1 MHERTF
7 EIRAG
12 ATVDELRR
20 IKSEINLVEYAASR
34 GYQLDRRRSSR
45 HSAVMH
51 HPVSADKVVISRSAV
66 NGHWIYFSVRDG
78 SDHGSIIDFVVRR
91 DRCSIAYAA
100 AEIHRWSGTER
111 ASIPVEG
118 RRHTVVHR
126 VVDRASARAE
136 YDRARSVTDSPYLNS
151 RGIRAS
157 TLRDRRFVGTFREDS
172 RGRML
177 FPHADSEF
185 SGFESKH
192 FRWTSFSTAGVKT
205 LWSSNAFPTDSR
217 LILVESA
224 VDALSHYQLQPDEG
238 ARYAS
243 VAGSMS
249 PRQLSVLKDAFA
261 ALPSNTSVVL
271 AFDRDAAGDKL
282 AEQVQA
288 LTAIACERVTTQVG
302 KDWNEWLKVR
312 EREFISSLPRGRHPG
327 LSL

>member
-1 MHERTF
+1 MHKRTP

-12 ATVDELRR
+12 AAVDELRR
-20 IKSEINLVEYAASR
+20 IKSEIDLIEYAASR

-66 NGHWIYFSVRDG
+66 DGHWIYFSVRDG
-78 SDHGSIIDFVVRR
+78 SDHGSIIDFVARR
-91 DRCSIAYAA
+91 DRCSIADAT
-100 AEIHRWSGTER
+100 AEIRRWSGAER
-111 ASIPVEG
+111 ASIPVEA
-118 RRHTVVHR
+118 RRYTVAR
-126 VVDRASARAE
+126 RIVDRASARVE

-151 RGIRAS
+151 RGIRSS

-172 RGRML
+172 RGRIL
-177 FPHADSEF
+177 FPHADREF

-192 FRWTSFSTAGVKT
+192 FGWTSFSTSGVKT
-205 LWSSNAFPTDSR
+205 LWSSNAFPTDTR

-224 VDALSHYQLQPDEG
+224 VDALSHYQLQPDAR

-249 PRQLSVLKDAFA
+249 PRQLSVIKDAFA
-261 ALPSNTSVVL
+261 ALPPKTAIVL
-271 AFDRDAAGDKL
+271 GFDRDAAGDKL

-288 LTAIACERVTTQVG
+288 LSQITCERVTTQSG
-302 KDWNEWLKVR
+302 KDWNDWLKVR
-312 EREFISSLPRGRHPG
+312 EREFISSLPRGRHTG

>member
-1 MHERTF
+1 MHERTPK
-7 EIRAG
+7 IRAG
-12 ATVDELRR
+12 AAVDELGR
-20 IKSEINLVEYAASR
+20 IKAEINLIEYAASR
-34 GYQLDRRRSSR
+34 GYQLDRRRSTR

-51 HPVSADKVVISRSAV
+51 HPVSADKVVISRSAMD
-66 NGHWIYFSVRDG
+66 GHWIYFSVRDG
-78 SDHGSIIDFVVRR
+78 SDHGSIIDFVARR
-91 DRCSIAYAA
+91 DRCSIAAAA
-100 AEIHRWSGTER
+100 AEIHRWSGAER
-111 ASIPVEG
+111 APIPVEIRRPTVVG
-118 RRHTVVHR
+118 RR
-126 VVDRASARAE
+126 VDRASARAE

-172 RGRML
+172 RGRIL

-192 FRWTSFSTAGVKT
+192 FGWTSFSTAGVKT
-205 LWSSNAFPTDSR
+205 LWSSNAFPNDSR

-224 VDALSHYQLQPDEG
+224 VDALSHYQLQPDERV
-238 ARYAS
+238 RYAS

-249 PRQLSVLKDAFA
+249 HRQLLVIKDAFA
-261 ALPSNTSVVL
+261 ALSPKTTIVL

-288 LTAIACERVTTQVG
+288 LTTIACERVTTQIG
-302 KDWNEWLKVR
+302 KDWNDWLKVR
-312 EREFISSLPRGRHPG
+312 EREFISSLPMGRLPG

>member
-1 MHERTF
+1 MHERTPK
-7 EIRAG
+7 IRAG
-12 ATVDELRR
+12 AAVDELGR

-45 HSAVMH
+45 YGAVMR

-66 NGHWIYFSVRDG
+66 DGHWIYFSVRDG
-78 SDHGSIIDFVVRR
+78 SDHGSIIDFVARR
-91 DRCSIAYAA
+91 DRCSIGDAA
-100 AEIHRWSGTER
+100 AELRRWSGAER
-111 ASIPVEG
+111 ASIPAEG
-118 RRHTVVHR
+118 RHPTVAR
-126 VVDRASARAE
+126 RIVDRARARAE

-151 RGIRAS
+151 RGIRSS
-157 TLRDRRFVGTFREDS
+157 TLRDGRFVGTFREDS
-172 RGRML
+172 RGRIL

-192 FRWTSFSTAGVKT
+192 FGWTSFSTAGVKT
-205 LWSSNAFPTDSR
+205 LWSSNAFPTDFR

-224 VDALSHYQLQPDEG
+224 VDALSHYQLQPDER

-249 PRQLSVLKDAFA
+249 PHQLSVIKDAFA
-261 ALPSNTSVVL
+261 ALSPKTTIVL

-288 LTAIACERVTTQVG
+288 LTAIACERVTTEIG
-302 KDWNEWLKVR
+302 KDWNDWLKVR
-312 EREFISSLPRGRHPG
+312 ELEFISSLPRSRHPG